1 MHADREVI
9 VHALR
14 SRGDHDRALV
24 AECTLPQWV
33 DLDDDAGLLV
43 QLDVEVAQIEQIATG
58 DQ

>member
-24 AECTLPQWV
+24 AECSLPQWV
-33 DLDDDAGLLV
+33 DLEDDAGLLV
-43 QLDVEVAQIEQIATG
+43 QLDVEVAQIESIASDEG
-58 DQ
+58 

>member
-24 AECTLPQWV
+24 AECSLPHSV
-33 DLDDDAGLLV
+33 DLQDDAGLLL
-43 QLDVEVAQIEQIATG
+43 QLDVEVSDIEALVG
-58 DQ
+58 EP